1 MVSPVFEKGMSAHLK
16 GRNRFL
22 NMWTHDVAERMKIR
36 RKSLATDAGLDESYD
51 VGTYPPGVETVNIT
65 KGTNPIAAAVL
76 TSVLL
81 GTGGAGALGAA
92 NLMGMFDKAA
102 PAAAVTP
109 EDQVFDVFIEG
120 AAGHGGPKVEV
131 RPNPGADPG
140 GVPGDPRRVE

>member
-22 NMWTHDVAERMKIR
+22 NVMTHDVVERLKIR
-36 RKSLATDAGLDESYD
+36 RKALATDAGLDESYD

-92 NLMGMFDKAA
+92 NLLGMFDKAA
-102 PAAAVTP
+102 PAAAVAP
-109 EDQVFDVFIEG
+109 EDQVFDVIIEG
-120 AAGHGGPKVEV
+120 AGHGGPNVEV
-131 RPNPGADPG
+131 RPDTGRDPG
-140 GVPGDPRRVE
+140 EVPGDPRGLE